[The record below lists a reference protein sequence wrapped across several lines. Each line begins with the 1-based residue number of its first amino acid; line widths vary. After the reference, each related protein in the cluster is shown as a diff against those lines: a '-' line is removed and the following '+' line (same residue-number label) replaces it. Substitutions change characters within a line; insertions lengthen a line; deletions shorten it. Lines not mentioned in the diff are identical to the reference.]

1 MALQQPFSHI
11 DHKSLIFL
19 SGMLIP
25 KNKGYFQNH
34 STKRKLKFQVDG
46 NELELTLWDT
56 AGQEAYE
63 VIRPLAYKD
72 AGKIQIK
79 LDLSGLNRTYS
90 CIFGCFK

>member
-1 MALQQPFSHI
+1 MVERI
-11 DHKSLIFL
+11 
-19 SGMLIP
+19 
-25 KNKGYFQNH
+25 